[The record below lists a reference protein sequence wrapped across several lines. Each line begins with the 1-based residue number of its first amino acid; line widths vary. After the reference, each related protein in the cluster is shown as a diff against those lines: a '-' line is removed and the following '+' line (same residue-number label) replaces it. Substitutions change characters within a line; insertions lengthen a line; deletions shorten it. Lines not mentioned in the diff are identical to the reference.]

1 MNLFYTSNTLLGCK
15 LLTRDRMYLDK
26 ARGIAEL
33 RTPSHD
39 DGPIARICWKTAVV
53 LEANTYGIYKS
64 EAREFRN
71 RAEVAKQKLLAAG
84 EGGIIPFVE
93 DDADRDEEEDSYDAL
108 VPLFYR

>member
-1 MNLFYTSNTLLGCK
+1 
-15 LLTRDRMYLDK
+15 MYLEK
-26 ARGIAEL
+26 AIKIAEL

-39 DGPIARICWKTAVV
+39 DGSIARICWKTAVV
-53 LEANTYGIYKS
+53 LEVDTFGIYTS
-64 EAREFRN
+64 EAKEFKT

-93 DDADRDEEEDSYDAL
+93 DDADQDEEEDSYDAL

>member
-1 MNLFYTSNTLLGCK
+1 
-15 LLTRDRMYLDK
+15 MYLDK

-53 LEANTYGIYKS
+53 LEGDTYGTYKS
-64 EAREFRN
+64 EAKEFRN

-84 EGGIIPFVE
+84 EGGIIPGWE
-93 DDADRDEEEDSYDAL
+93 DYAEHDLEEESYDAL